1 MMKLLRHPVERLAC
15 ALAALVALSGT
26 PVQADTTVTLA
37 SAQQSVGT
45 LPVIVAEQ
53 RGLFKAEGLKIEIV
67 DFNGGGAAVQ
77 ALAGGST
84 DLCLCAA
91 DHAVRLFNRGL
102 GGAVLV
108 ALYDRHP
115 YALLAKASSPY
126 SDLRSLK
133 GQRLGITSPGSL
145 TDNTMRYE
153 IKQLGLDPD
162 RDYELISI
170 GLGGPMRAALDAGA
184 VAAGLFTTPDTQ
196 IELGIPGAYK
206 VTEDFRKLAYP
217 SLDLV
222 AIGGWLKAHD
232 ATAKSMA
239 RAVVKAEQLI
249 QTDPTA
255 VRAALRQMFPTMA
268 PDIAESV
275 AVDITAHGLSRNG
288 WVSQDGYDTMV
299 KMLVMADS
307 SVKPVPY
314 KDVVLTQYLPAPGL

>member
-1 MMKLLRHPVERLAC
+1 MRSPRIAVIAM
-15 ALAALVALSGT
+15 LAAVLAF
-26 PVQADTTVTLA
+26 PAWADTTVTLA

-45 LPVIVAEQ
+45 LPVVVAEQ

-91 DHAVRLFNRGL
+91 DHAVRLANRGL
-102 GGAVLV
+102 GGAVVV
-108 ALYDRHP
+108 ALYDMHP
-115 YALLAKASSPY
+115 YALLAKAGSSFT
-126 SDLRSLK
+126 DLKSLK
-133 GQRLGITSPGSL
+133 GQRVGITSPGSL
-145 TDNTMRYE
+145 TDNTLRFE

-162 RDYELISI
+162 KDYELISV

-184 VAAGLFTTPDTQ
+184 VAGGMFTTPDTQ
-196 IELGIPGAYK
+196 IELGVLDGAKQPAYK
-206 VTEDFRKLAYP
+206 VTDDFRTLAYP

-222 AIGGWLKAHD
+222 AVGGWLKSHD
-232 ATAKSMA
+232 ATAKAVA
-239 RAVVKAEQLI
+239 RAVVKAEGLI

-255 VRAALRQMFPTMA
+255 IRAAMKEMFPSMA
-268 PDIAESV
+268 PEVAESV
-275 AVDITAHGLSRNG
+275 ARDVTLHGLSHDGRAAEA
-288 WVSQDGYDTMV
+288 GYDTMV
-299 KMLVMADS
+299 KMLVMADP